1 VVNDLSIIERIL
13 RNRTEFFTSLREG
26 KDNLRIIRAML
37 ISSFVFL
44 ALYGVVMGLADG
56 VPQALASLVKLPVL
70 FLVTLM
76 ICVPSL
82 HFFNILFGSKQTA
95 LQSIALALTAITT
108 TSVMLF
114 SLAPITLFFVIT
126 SDSYPFF
133 KLLNVLFFTIAG
145 WTGVVF
151 LRQGLTAVT
160 GSEDEADRQNMR
172 RLIFIMWMLL
182 YGFVGTQMAY
192 TLSPMIGDPDIPFIL
207 FREAQSNFY
216 ADVFNSVLM
225 LLR

>member
-1 VVNDLSIIERIL
+1 MKDLSIIESIL
-13 RNRTEFFTSLREG
+13 RNRAEFFASIRKG
-26 KDNLRIIRAML
+26 DDNLRIIRAML

-44 ALYGVVMGLADG
+44 ALYGAVMGLSDG
-56 VPQALASLVKLPVL
+56 PLQALASFVKLPIL
-70 FLVTLM
+70 FLVTLL

-95 LQSIALALTAITT
+95 SQSVALTLTAITT
-108 TSVMLF
+108 SSVMLLSF
-114 SLAPITLFFVIT
+114 APITLFFLIT
-126 SDSYPFF
+126 GNSYPFF

-160 GSEDEADRQNMR
+160 EQEDDSQGQGTR
-172 RLIFIMWMLL
+172 RFVFIMWMLL

-192 TLSPMIGDPDIPFIL
+192 TLSPFIGDPDLPFIL
-207 FREAQSNFY
+207 LREAQSNFY
-216 ADVFNSVLM
+216 ADVFNAFLM
-225 LLR
+225 LFQ

>member
-1 VVNDLSIIERIL
+1 MVNDLSIIERIL

-207 FREAQSNFY
+207 LREAQSNFY